1 VILFR
6 FVKNIF
12 LFLFFIFLISFGV
25 SNKELLHI
33 NLWPFS
39 FKLQIPV
46 YLFFF
51 VALFIGA
58 MITSIYSFFNKRK

>member
-1 VILFR
+1 
-6 FVKNIF
+6 
-12 LFLFFIFLISFGV
+12 LISFGV
-25 SNKELLHI
+25 SNKELLNI

-51 VALFIGA
+51 VALLIGL